1 MIEYIMML
9 LTGKIKLSVAC
20 QLQNRS
26 AMLTFWERSSNR
38 ASKHLKLR
46 LWTAILMPPNLLSPL
61 L

>member
-1 MIEYIMML
+1 MML

-20 QLQNRS
+20 QLHNRS
-26 AMLTFWERSSNR
+26 ATLTFWERSSNR